1 MRDPALVDDLFL
13 TDERALAAAVA
24 RLPAE
29 DAVAL
34 PLLGDDVRQPLLEAA
49 RQMTYRPARPLVGEG
64 ARLVRQDFEL
74 SVTFPE
80 DSPFPRFATALEGL
94 LRRALVRLSPQLLDK
109 IQLNDLIVQ
118 HYQPGSA
125 GITPH
130 RDHVRYEG
138 LVALVNLAGRARFCV
153 CTDRSGANA
162 RELDD
167 GPGVLLL
174 MRAPGFAG
182 RRDRPFHFLKDVS
195 EERYSLGLR
204 HDIRAGEPMP

>member
-1 MRDPALVDDLFL
+1 MRDPALLDEPFL
-13 TDERALAAAVA
+13 TSVQDLAAAIA
-24 RLPAE
+24 RLPGE

-34 PLLGDDVRQPLLEAA
+34 PLLGDEARLPLLETA
-49 RQMTYRPARPLVGEG
+49 RQLPYRPARPLVGEG

-74 SVTFPE
+74 SVTFPD
-80 DSPFPRFATALEGL
+80 DSPFPRFAAALERL
-94 LRRALVRLSPQLLDK
+94 LRRALGRLSPSPLTE
-109 IQLNDLIVQ
+109 IELNDLIVQ
-118 HYQPGSA
+118 RYQPGSA

-153 CTDRSGANA
+153 CSDRSGSGA
-162 RELDD
+162 RELEDA
-167 GPGVLLL
+167 PGALLL

-204 HDIRAGEPMP
+204 HDVRAGEPMP

>member
-1 MRDPALVDDLFL
+1 MLLDDLFL
-13 TDERALAAAVA
+13 TDEQALAAAIA
-24 RLPAE
+24 RLPVE

-34 PLLGDDVRQPLLEAA
+34 PLLGDDARQPLLEAA
-49 RQMTYRPARPLVGEG
+49 KRMPYRPARPLVGEG

-74 SVTFPE
+74 SVTFPD
-80 DSPFPRFATALEGL
+80 DSPFPRFAAAMEGL
-94 LRRALVRLSPQLLDK
+94 LRRALSRLSPPLLTEL
-109 IQLNDLIVQ
+109 QLNDLIVQ
-118 HYQPGSA
+118 HYQPGSQ

-153 CTDRSGANA
+153 CADRSGHDA

-174 MRAPGFAG
+174 MRAPGFAD

-204 HDIRAGEPMP
+204 HDVRAGEPMP

>member
-1 MRDPALVDDLFL
+1 MRDPTLQDDLFL
-13 TDERALAAAVA
+13 TDERALAAAIA

-34 PLLGDDVRQPLLEAA
+34 PLLGDDARQPLLEAA

-74 SVTFPE
+74 SVTFP
-80 DSPFPRFATALEGL
+80 DGSPFPRFAAALEGL
-94 LRRALVRLSPQLLDK
+94 LLSALRRLSPPLLAEL
-109 IQLNDLIVQ
+109 QLNDLIVQ
-118 HYQPGSA
+118 HYQPGSQ

-153 CTDRSGANA
+153 CADRSGAHA
-162 RELDD
+162 RELED

-204 HDIRAGEPMP
+204 HDVRAGEPMP

>member
-1 MRDPALVDDLFL
+1 MHDPTLQDDLFL
-13 TDERALAAAVA
+13 ADEQELAVAIA
-24 RLPAE
+24 RLPDE

-34 PLLGDDVRQPLLEAA
+34 PLIGDAARQPLLEAA
-49 RQMTYRPARPLVGEG
+49 KHMSYRPARPLVGEG

-74 SVTFPE
+74 SVTFL
-80 DSPFPRFATALEGL
+80 DGSPFPRFAAALEGL
-94 LRRALVRLSPQLLDK
+94 LRRALRRLSPPLLDEFL
-109 IQLNDLIVQ
+109 LNDLIVQ
-118 HYQPGSA
+118 HYQPGSQ

-153 CTDRSGANA
+153 CADRSGADA
-162 RELDD
+162 RELED

-204 HDIRAGEPMP
+204 HDVRAGEPMP

>member
-1 MRDPALVDDLFL
+1 MRNPALLEYAFL
-13 TDERALAAAVA
+13 TDERALAAAIA
-24 RLPAE
+24 RLPEE

-34 PLLGDDVRQPLLEAA
+34 QLLDESARLPLLEAA
-49 RQMTYRPARPLVGEG
+49 RQLPYRPARPLVGEG

-74 SVTFPE
+74 SVTFP
-80 DSPFPRFATALEGL
+80 DGSPFHGLAAALEGL
-94 LRRALVRLSPQLLDK
+94 LRRALGRLSPRPLAE
-109 IQLNDLIVQ
+109 IELNDLIVQ

-138 LVALVNLAGRARFCV
+138 LVALVNLAGRASFCV
-153 CTDRSGANA
+153 CADRSGSGA
-162 RELDD
+162 RELEDR
-167 GPGVLLL
+167 PGVLLL

-204 HDIRAGEPMP
+204 HDVRAGEPMP